1 MEHMTRNRRSDRSI
15 LHAPVTVAF
24 EDVRDHHLEFIIGES
39 ASVDRSFQFGY
50 DDLDELWA
58 NLGEETPK
66 KTGPTRWTGGD
77 AMPRLTTLF
86 TLSAMA
92 PLMASP
98 LRAEHAKINLEVA
111 TLHNNVSAFAD
122 QTPPQWGKN
131 PRPILTAKV
140 NEPLRIQF
148 LITNVYPH
156 KTLENVVV
164 HFYIARQKKSWAKRT
179 PRLEGGDDHRN
190 GVRHGFQTGR
200 QGRPEKLSQNRCA
213 RSVLD
218 PPRDT
223 EHAKRPRAFRGN
235 RPGRWRRSQAR
246 VAAHIAA
253 IGGVNAHEIGLL

>member
-1 MEHMTRNRRSDRSI
+1 MLDGAHDQESSIRSIDPSCSSDRR
-15 LHAPVTVAF
+15 V

-39 ASVDRSFQFGY
+39 ASVDWSFQFGY

-66 KTGPTRWTGGD
+66 KTGPARWTGGS

-164 HFYIARQKKSWAKRT
+164 HFYIARQKRVGQKELPDLKGEMIIETAFDMDFKPGGKAGQKSSVKIDA
-179 PRLEGGDDHRN
+179 
-190 GVRHGFQTGR
+190 
-200 QGRPEKLSQNRCA
+200 PEC
-213 RSVLD
+213 
-218 PPRDT
+218 T
-223 EHAKRPRAFRGN
+223 
-235 RPGRWRRSQAR
+235 
-246 VAAHIAA
+246 
-253 IGGVNAHEIGLL
+253 